1 MHQWNP
7 DDYEKHSSAQ
17 KKWGGALIEK
27 LQLSGD
33 EHVLDIG
40 CGDGGLTVMIAAR
53 LPRGMVTGIDLSSEM
68 IAHAQSR
75 YPPSKYPTCRFAC
88 MDVREMAYES
98 RFDVAFSNAALH
110 WVLEQDLLLGKVFRV
125 LTPGGRLL
133 FQMGGFGNAAGF
145 LAVAQTLMAEHPWK
159 DFFSGFSPGWKFF
172 SDEEYTAMLECAG
185 LTPVRVE
192 LIPVDMVHENRQ
204 ELEGW
209 IRTTWLPFLERL
221 PDSGKEEFITDL
233 TDRYLASN
241 PPDRDGRTCV
251 KMVRLEVEARKEGG
265 R

>member
-27 LQLSGD
+27 LKLSGD

-40 CGDGGLTVMIAAR
+40 CGDGRLTVMIAAR
-53 LPRGMVTGIDLSSEM
+53 LPRGMVTGIDLSKEM
-68 IAHAQSR
+68 IVHAQSR
-75 YPPSKYPTCRFAC
+75 YPASEYPNCRFAC

-98 RFDVAFSNAALH
+98 AFDLAFSNAVLH
-110 WVLEQDLLLGKVFRV
+110 WVPEHDQLLGRV
-125 LTPGGRLL
+125 CRALKPGGMVL
-133 FQMGGFGNAAGF
+133 FQMGGYGNAAAFFG
-145 LAVAQTLMAEHPWK
+145 VARTMMAEQPWK
-159 DFFSGFSPGWKFF
+159 GYFTGFSPTWSFF
-172 SDEEYTAMLECAG
+172 SDREYTVLLEKAN

-204 ELEGW
+204 ELAGW

-221 PDSGKEEFITDL
+221 PADRREEFITGL
-233 TDRYLASN
+233 TDRYLSSH
-241 PPDRDGRTCV
+241 PPDREGRTSV
-251 KMVRLEVEARKEGG
+251 KMVRLEVEARKKTG
-265 R
+265 

>member
-53 LPRGMVTGIDLSSEM
+53 LPRGAVTGIDLSCEM

-75 YPPSKYPTCRFAC
+75 YPTAKYLTCRFAC
-88 MDVREMAYES
+88 MDAREMVYES
-98 RFDVAFSNAALH
+98 LFDVAFSNAALH
-110 WVLEQDLLLGKVFRV
+110 WIQEQDLLLGRVFSA
-125 LTPGGRLL
+125 LKPGGRLL
-133 FQMGGFGNAAGF
+133 FQMGGYGNAAGF
-145 LAVAQTLMAEHPWK
+145 FAVARTLMAEHPWK
-159 DFFSGFSPGWKFF
+159 DVFSGFSPGWKFC

-192 LIPVDMVHENRQ
+192 LIPVDMVHGNRQ

-233 TDRYLASN
+233 TDHYLASH
-241 PPDRDGRTCV
+241 PPDREGRTCV
-251 KMVRLEVEARKEGG
+251 KMVRLEVEARKKGG
-265 R
+265 T